1 MGKLYERDD
10 IYDLL
15 ESESRD
21 AITRK
26 HYETV
31 FRDKSI
37 RTLLDVS
44 IGTGSMTLPIAD
56 LGIQISGS
64 DLSPAMLNRCQ
75 KKCNTRNIPAVLKCC
90 DFRNVASEFEE
101 QFDCVASTGNSLGIL

>member
-15 ESESRD
+15 ESQSRD
-21 AITRK
+21 KITQQ

-31 FRDKSI
+31 FSDKQI

-44 IGTGSMTLPIAD
+44 CGTGSMTLPLAN
-56 LGIQISGS
+56 LGIQIFG
-64 DLSPAMLNRCQ
+64 Q
-75 KKCNTRNIPAVLKCC
+75 I
-90 DFRNVASEFEE
+90 
-101 QFDCVASTGNSLGIL
+101 